1 MLESVYQARLIKKLG
16 LMFPGSL
23 VLKND
28 SGYRQGIPDL
38 SVFYR
43 NRYAFLEVKPNASAG
58 YEPNQ
63 LLYLEKLNAMSFAA
77 RIDPSNEEEVLRAL
91 QQAFGS

>member
-16 LMFPGSL
+16 ELFPGCL

-38 SVFYR
+38 SVFYGG
-43 NRYAFLEVKPNASAG
+43 RYAFLEVKPDAAAG

-63 LLYLEKLNAMSFAA
+63 LFYLDMLNRMSFAA
-77 RIDPSNEEEVLRAL
+77 RIDPSNERDVLCAL
-91 QQAFGS
+91 QQAFGA